1 MVVWQTCHTVNYVNG
16 FRAESCHAREPF
28 VLATVVVFF
37 MVLVKVF
44 IYFFQ
49 NFPKFCGQMCGLAL
63 ISVRFKFT
71 TFLPSVVQPTAHLS
85 WITVM
90 LQAMDEQVFKNKGP
104 LVDL

>member
-1 MVVWQTCHTVNYVNG
+1 MEVWQTCHTVNCVNG
-16 FRAESCHAREPF
+16 FRADSCHARAPF
-28 VLATVVVFF
+28 VLVTVVVFF
-37 MVLVKVF
+37 MVLVF

-49 NFPKFCGQMCGLAL
+49 NFPRFCGQMCGLGL
-63 ISVRFKFT
+63 ISVRFRLT

-90 LQAMDEQVFKNKGP
+90 LHAMDEQVFKNKGP